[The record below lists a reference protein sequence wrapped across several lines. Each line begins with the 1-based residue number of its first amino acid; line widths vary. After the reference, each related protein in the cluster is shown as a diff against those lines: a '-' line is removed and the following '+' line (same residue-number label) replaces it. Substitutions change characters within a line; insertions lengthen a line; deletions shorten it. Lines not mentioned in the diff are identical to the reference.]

1 MRICGESCSWLL
13 CMVAFSVA
21 AAQQVD
27 AQPPSAARSDLSK
40 VGNVPV
46 ADVLRRLGAKLE
58 QGTGAKELDRY
69 LSHFDRTDPNRDGK
83 HTRKEYV
90 ENGRYM
96 TPQAR
101 AGIFRAADGNAD
113 GVVTRA
119 EYVLNRIIT
128 DEAKK
133 IVQGMDD
140 DDDGLVERAE
150 FVKHSAKLLSDAKLA
165 EQVFAAFDANADGG
179 IIIPEYLRV
188 WGRWARVGR
197 NSADQRITARRAEL
211 ADSVNKPADR
221 PGGGAPRQ
229 PPRPEKELLGEESG
243 LYACR
248 TSAPSEP
255 AAQVVST
262 RQTSCRPRSIPTESH
277 ESSPTP
283 YIARRWRPAGQ
294 APVAP
299 PRAGS
304 QCSPLG
310 VIPPPV
316 ISMWTCG

>member
-101 AGIFRAADGNAD
+101 A
-113 GVVTRA
+113 
-119 EYVLNRIIT
+119 
-128 DEAKK
+128 
-133 IVQGMDD
+133 
-140 DDDGLVERAE
+140 
-150 FVKHSAKLLSDAKLA
+150 
-165 EQVFAAFDANADGG
+165 
-179 IIIPEYLRV
+179 
-188 WGRWARVGR
+188 
-197 NSADQRITARRAEL
+197 
-211 ADSVNKPADR
+211 
-221 PGGGAPRQ
+221 
-229 PPRPEKELLGEESG
+229 
-243 LYACR
+243 
-248 TSAPSEP
+248 
-255 AAQVVST
+255 
-262 RQTSCRPRSIPTESH
+262 
-277 ESSPTP
+277 
-283 YIARRWRPAGQ
+283 
-294 APVAP
+294 
-299 PRAGS
+299 
-304 QCSPLG
+304 
-310 VIPPPV
+310 
-316 ISMWTCG
+316 